1 MADLQIVIS
10 KAPGFDFNRVTYLG
24 CNFGTIDERQ
34 HSLSDI
40 LASMR
45 LREIVKT
52 D

>member
-10 KAPGFDFNRVTYLG
+10 KAWFQYRVTYLG